1 MPNDEL
7 TGKNLDDAS
16 LAGSDLSDADLSHT
30 SMRRAELKGANLRG
44 ATLAGA
50 DLHGA
55 RLDGVDLTGANLH
68 DADLTGASLHGVDL
82 DQAATTEGIRL
93 SGAKG
98 LGEQV
103 ARESDDRAS
112 GAHMEEAAEDI
123 LLITRDIAQVARE
136 VATSRA
142 VSGQGQEVPT
152 DTDRRAAI
160 ERIEE
165 LRVRRALVEERMMSI
180 IEDSIS
186 DRRRPSSGASS

>member
-16 LAGSDLSDADLSHT
+16 FAGSDLSDADLSHT

-68 DADLTGASLHGVDL
+68 DTDLTGASLHGVDL

-93 SGAKG
+93 AGAKG
-98 LGEQV
+98 LSEQV
-103 ARESDDRAS
+103 ARESDDSAP

-123 LLITRDIAQVARE
+123 LLITRDIAQVARD

-142 VSGQGQEVPT
+142 ASGQGSELPT

-160 ERIEE
+160 ERIDE
-165 LRVRRALVEERMMSI
+165 LRARRDLVEERLMSL
-180 IEDSIS
+180 IEDGMS
-186 DRRRPSSGASS
+186 DRRRPSGSLQS